1 MNRDKVMT
9 FLKKSLR
16 FLPDKSYIKLYYRL
30 RVGRKL
36 NMLLAKDVLFGVG
49 DPQLII
55 NNSII
60 KNADMV
66 IALFGSRLGTPTARA
81 TSGTIEEIEEMIK
94 AGKQVFVC
102 FSEKDI
108 TITASDSEEKLRD
121 ILKVREFQKN
131 YKGLYITY
139 RTDEELEE
147 KITNQ
152 LRLFVGSIE
161 EDREIYIC
169 DVPFT
174 YQEVRGNRPGLENA
188 KELIFIARTGKIF
201 LGKHYNHINQMIK
214 NGGKITY
221 VTSEDFNTVRDT
233 TEYKDN
239 QDTALTI
246 LKRLKDIY
254 PDRVNIGFLPTPVN
268 ISMYYLKLH
277 DGTEYINVKFN
288 FQTYHGNDKHP
299 MIEAS
304 TILKLWRNATGVR
317 CHRNMMISALG
328 FTMIILFSYL
338 SQSKVLI

>member
-1 MNRDKVMT
+1 MHCNIVVSCPSDMVGDREKLQNAVAIVNEQNAHFRQMHFD
-9 FLKKSLR
+9 
-16 FLPDKSYIKLYYRL
+16 IKYWQ
-30 RVGRKL
+30 
-36 NMLLAKDVLFGVG
+36 KDVLFGVG

-66 IALFGSRLGTPTARA
+66 ITLFGSRLGTPTARA

-108 TITASDSEEKLRD
+108 SITASDSEEKLRD
-121 ILKVREFQKN
+121 ILKVRELQKN

-161 EDREIYIC
+161 EDTIMQMWE
-169 DVPFT
+169 
-174 YQEVRGNRPGLENA
+174 QS
-188 KELIFIARTGKIF
+188 IF
-201 LGKHYNHINQMIK
+201 
-214 NGGKITY
+214 
-221 VTSEDFNTVRDT
+221 
-233 TEYKDN
+233 
-239 QDTALTI
+239 
-246 LKRLKDIY
+246 
-254 PDRVNIGFLPTPVN
+254 
-268 ISMYYLKLH
+268 
-277 DGTEYINVKFN
+277 
-288 FQTYHGNDKHP
+288 

>member
-1 MNRDKVMT
+1 MAQKFMHYNIVVSCPSDMVGDREKLQNAVAIVNEQNAHFRQMHFD
-9 FLKKSLR
+9 
-16 FLPDKSYIKLYYRL
+16 IKYWQ
-30 RVGRKL
+30 
-36 NMLLAKDVLFGVG
+36 KDVLFGVG

-152 LRLFVGSIE
+152 LRLFVEALRKIE
-161 EDREIYIC
+161 KYIF
-169 DVPFT
+169 VT
-174 YQEVRGNRPGLENA
+174 YHSLIRRFVGIDQAWRMRKNLSLLHELEKYFLENTITT
-188 KELIFIARTGKIF
+188 LIR
-201 LGKHYNHINQMIK
+201 
-214 NGGKITY
+214 
-221 VTSEDFNTVRDT
+221 
-233 TEYKDN
+233 
-239 QDTALTI
+239 
-246 LKRLKDIY
+246 
-254 PDRVNIGFLPTPVN
+254 
-268 ISMYYLKLH
+268 
-277 DGTEYINVKFN
+277 
-288 FQTYHGNDKHP
+288 
-299 MIEAS
+299 
-304 TILKLWRNATGVR
+304 
-317 CHRNMMISALG
+317 
-328 FTMIILFSYL
+328 
-338 SQSKVLI
+338 

>member
-1 MNRDKVMT
+1 MAQKFMHYNIVVSCPSDMVGDREKLQNAVAIVNEQNAHFRQMHFD
-9 FLKKSLR
+9 
-16 FLPDKSYIKLYYRL
+16 IKHWQ
-30 RVGRKL
+30 
-36 NMLLAKDVLFGVG
+36 KDVLFGVG

-66 IALFGSRLGTPTARA
+66 IALFGSRLGAPTARA

-214 NGGKITY
+214 NGGKIIY
-221 VTSEDFNTVRDT
+221 VTSEDFNTVGDT

-239 QDTALTI
+239 QDTVLTI
-246 LKRLKDIY
+246 LKRLKDRY

-268 ISMYYLKLH
+268 ITMYYLKLH

-299 MIEAS
+299 MFDLFPDNPMFPIFQHEIIGLQKLNIPIE
-304 TILKLWRNATGVR
+304 
-317 CHRNMMISALG
+317 
-328 FTMIILFSYL
+328 
-338 SQSKVLI
+338 

>member
-1 MNRDKVMT
+1 MACKFMHYNIVVSCPSDMVGDREKLQDTVAIVNEQNAH
-9 FLKKSLR
+9 FR
-16 FLPDKSYIKLYYRL
+16 QIHFDIKHWQ
-30 RVGRKL
+30 
-36 NMLLAKDVLFGVG
+36 KDVLFGVG

-60 KNADMV
+60 KDADMV
-66 IALFGSRLGTPTARA
+66 IALFGSSLGSPTDRA

-108 TITASDSEEKLRD
+108 TITASDSEERLKN

-139 RTDEELEE
+139 KNDEELKE
-147 KITNQ
+147 KISNQ
-152 LRLFVGSIE
+152 LRLFVGNIE
-161 EDREIYIC
+161 TEKEIYVC

-174 YQEVRGNRPGLENA
+174 YQEIRGNRTGLENA

-201 LGKHYNHINQMIK
+201 LGKHYNHIYQMIK

-221 VTSEDFNTVRDT
+221 VTSEDFNTVGDT
-233 TEYKDN
+233 TEYMDN
-239 QDTALTI
+239 QDTALTM
-246 LKRLKDIY
+246 LKRLRDKY

-268 ISMYYLKLH
+268 TTMYYLEQY
-277 DGTEYINVKFN
+277 DGTECINVKFN

-299 MIEAS
+299 MFDLLPNNPMFSIFQHE
-304 TILKLWRNATGVR
+304 ILELLKL
-317 CHRNMMISALG
+317 
-328 FTMIILFSYL
+328 IIP
-338 SQSKVLI
+338 IE

>member
-1 MNRDKVMT
+1 MAQKFMHYNIVVSCPSDMVGDREKLQNAVAIVNEQNAHFRQMHFD
-9 FLKKSLR
+9 
-16 FLPDKSYIKLYYRL
+16 IKYWQ
-30 RVGRKL
+30 
-36 NMLLAKDVLFGVG
+36 KDVLFGVG

-147 KITNQ
+147 KITNH
-152 LRLFVGSIE
+152 LGLFVGSIE

-246 LKRLKDIY
+246 
-254 PDRVNIGFLPTPVN
+254 
-268 ISMYYLKLH
+268 
-277 DGTEYINVKFN
+277 
-288 FQTYHGNDKHP
+288 
-299 MIEAS
+299 
-304 TILKLWRNATGVR
+304 
-317 CHRNMMISALG
+317 
-328 FTMIILFSYL
+328 
-338 SQSKVLI
+338 

>member
-1 MNRDKVMT
+1 MMEQCKENETMRNYKITVAGTGYVGLSIATLLSQHHQVTAVDIVPEKVE
-9 FLKKSLR
+9 L
-16 FLPDKSYIKLYYRL
+16 
-30 RVGRKL
+30 
-36 NMLLAKDVLFGVG
+36 
-49 DPQLII
+49 I
-55 NNSII
+55 NNRKSPIQ
-60 KNADMV
+60 D
-66 IALFGSRLGTPTARA
+66 
-81 TSGTIEEIEEMIK
+81 
-94 AGKQVFVC
+94 
-102 FSEKDI
+102 D
-108 TITASDSEEKLRD
+108 
-121 ILKVREFQKN
+121 
-131 YKGLYITY
+131 Y
-139 RTDEELEE
+139 EELEE

-299 MIEAS
+299 
-304 TILKLWRNATGVR
+304 IL
-317 CHRNMMISALG
+317 
-328 FTMIILFSYL
+328 
-338 SQSKVLI
+338 VLVYQIH